1 MVRMLFWGNVNIG
14 KSFQMFGNQHL
25 IAFFLVCMGIDE
37 KHEKTVDAIGYSFE
51 LTDSVADLR

>member
-1 MVRMLFWGNVNIG
+1 MLFWGNVNIG